1 VKPDYFTSGKQ
12 LRVSCEAA
20 FLNICLWNY
29 ADDEGRLVDD
39 AMEIAARCPRF
50 FDVKGE
56 KVERLLVEL
65 HASRLIHRYEHKQGK
80 FIQCHDFE
88 NHQAIQKKKTSTIPT
103 MSDGYCTDTVTLP
116 ERYCNATVGRKEGRK
131 EGKEGKERK
140 GKEKTLSGDA
150 RLIITFLNEK
160 TGKNYQPVKANLD
173 LIQARLKE
181 GFSVKQLKQVVAKKV
196 REWKCNEKMAEYL
209 RPKTLFNRTNFANYA
224 GELGTKGPDDLS

>member
-1 VKPDYFTSGKQ
+1 MPRIRTVKPDYFTSGKQ

-131 EGKEGKERK
+131 GRKGKERK
-140 GKEKTLSGDA
+140 GKDTVGRCPTYHHLSQ
-150 RLIITFLNEK
+150 R
-160 TGKNYQPVKANLD
+160 KN
-173 LIQARLKE
+173 RKE
-181 GFSVKQLKQVVAKKV
+181 LPTRKS
-196 REWKCNEKMAEYL
+196 
-209 RPKTLFNRTNFANYA
+209 
-224 GELGTKGPDDLS
+224 ELGFDTGSVERRL